1 MTGSQVYF
9 VFTILC
15 LTTLFWFP
23 WQPNTILSLKN
34 AVQPVQAPFIYVD
47 LGCAVYKYFK
57 RLSSWN
63 TAQPLFLP
71 SSSSQTR
78 THLKLHECLLSGAWK
93 SPWISIS
100 YSEGTGKSQ
109 KWAYLCN
116 HDNKYLYIILIY
128 RV

>member
-9 VFTILC
+9 LFTILC

-23 WQPNTILSLKN
+23 WQQNTILALKN

-47 LGCAVYKYFK
+47 IHCAIYKYFK
-57 RLSSWN
+57 RWSRWI
-63 TAQPLFLP
+63 TAHSLFFFFFFFL
-71 SSSSQTR
+71 R
-78 THLKLHECLLSGAWK
+78 HHLKLHECLLSGAWK

-100 YSEGTGKSQ
+100 YSEGRGKSQ
-109 KWAYLCN
+109 KWACLCN
-116 HDNKYLYIILIY
+116 HDNKYLYIIILG